1 MAALF
6 PPAPSPFVDG
16 SLAAPRAWFGSTN
29 HVGAKPD
36 RARGAIINLLL
47 DATDEVNDWTRL
59 ELLKKARVLYCNNGP
74 VQRFV
79 DGAAQMCG
87 VQTPKATTSDEG
99 WNELAEEAYREGTR
113 HGVLDVAGK
122 YSIEAAQTAAFAHT
136 FKDGDFFAI
145 LTKSDTGRA
154 QLAFYEGHQV
164 GNNPDGGKD
173 QLAGGWL
180 DGVLPDRLG
189 RPLKYRFLAGPPA
202 PKQKREAKDYAAADV
217 IAFIEYRRAGQLRG
231 LSRLASAIPHH
242 QDIDE
247 ILRFIKMGAKSAQML
262 ALNLTNDA
270 APPDPLRGLAS
281 GLYKHEENGNA
292 GDRPDK
298 DSSTPEPEDD
308 WINQAKRQI
317 NSQDAFDGGM
327 FLDLPPNTKLNFDH
341 DTRPHPDVLGGLDW
355 ILRHAAGGFGLP
367 IEVVWKISELG
378 GANTRYILA
387 DAAAWVDQRQR
398 WLEETFLRRWWVY
411 QMACEMEAG
420 RLRPCKD
427 PAWWRHAW
435 MKPQRLTVDFSR
447 DGKLYLTQL
456 QSGNMTRARYYGLQQ
471 LDAEQEDKA
480 LIAEI
485 TKRKAWCSGAGLDY
499 REVFP
504 APPQA
509 TALAPIPTS
518 ADPAP
523 EPDTYADPAPYEQPV

>member
-1 MAALF
+1 MAAPSDL
-6 PPAPSPFVDG
+6 PPSPFADG
-16 SLAAPRAWFGSTN
+16 TLAAPRAFHGLTN
-29 HVGAKPD
+29 HVAANPHD
-36 RARGAIINLLL
+36 RARGAILNFLL
-47 DATDEVNDWTRL
+47 DATEEVNDWTRL
-59 ELLKKARVLYCNNGP
+59 EILKKARVLYANNGP

-79 DGAAQMCG
+79 DGGAQMCG
-87 VQTPKATTSDEG
+87 IQTPKATTSDEE
-99 WNELAEEAYREGTR
+99 WNELAEEAARENAR
-113 HGVLDVAGK
+113 PGVFDVAGK
-122 YSIEAAQTAAFAHT
+122 YSLESFQTSAYIHT

-145 LTKSDTGRA
+145 PTKSPSGRA
-154 QLAFYEGHQV
+154 QIACYEGHQV
-164 GNNPDGGKD
+164 GNNPDGSRE
-173 QLAGGWL
+173 QLTEGWL

-189 RPLKYRFLAGPPA
+189 RPVKYRFLGGPPVRG
-202 PKQKREAKDYAAADV
+202 QKREAKDYDAQDV

-231 LSRLASAIPHH
+231 LSRLASAIPHL

-247 ILRFIKMGAKSAQML
+247 ILRFIKMGSKSSQML
-262 ALNLTNDA
+262 GMSLANDETPA
-270 APPDPLRGLAS
+270 EPLRGLAS
-281 GLYKHEENGNA
+281 GLYQHEVNGNA

-298 DSSTPEPEDD
+298 GATTPEPEDD
-308 WINQAKRQI
+308 WITQAKRQI
-317 NSQDAFDGGM
+317 KSQDAFDGGL
-327 FLDLPPNTKLNFDH
+327 FLDLPPNTRLNFDH
-341 DTRPHPDVLGGLDW
+341 DKRPHPDVLAGLDW

-367 IEVVWKISELG
+367 IEVIWKISELG

-411 QMACEMEAG
+411 QVACEMEAG

-427 PAWWRHAW
+427 TAWWKHAW

-447 DGKLYLTQL
+447 DGKLYLSQL

-471 LDAEQEDKA
+471 LDAEAEDRA

-485 TKRKAWCSGAGLDY
+485 TKRKNWCTVAGLDY

-509 TALAPIPTS
+509 TALAPLPAV
-518 ADPAP
+518 ADP
-523 EPDTYADPAPYEQPV
+523 EPDPEPAAPDA